1 MYKSDWCRILKNS
14 KIISKVARFFAIV
27 SFVFV
32 IVSAIITFYLLQIGS
47 PSAPTE
53 YVVFAILSSILSYLF
68 IAILST
74 VIAVVAG
81 NSKTETAEKEILSQP
96 QPETANP

>member
-1 MYKSDWCRILKNS
+1 LKNS

-32 IVSAIITFYLLQIGS
+32 IISALTTFYLLQIGS
-47 PSAPTE
+47 PTAPTE
-53 YVVFAILSSILSYLF
+53 YVVVVILSSILSYLF
-68 IAILST
+68 IAILSL

-81 NSKTETAEKEILSQP
+81 DSGAETTEKAALPPT
-96 QPETANP
+96 QPEAVNP

>member
-1 MYKSDWCRILKNS
+1 LKNS

-32 IVSAIITFYLLQIGS
+32 IISALTTFYLLQIGS
-47 PSAPTE
+47 PTAPTE
-53 YVVFAILSSILSYLF
+53 YVVVVILSSILTYLF
-68 IAILST
+68 IAILSL

-81 NSKTETAEKEILSQP
+81 DSGAETTEKAVLSP
-96 QPETANP
+96 TQPEAVNP

>member
-1 MYKSDWCRILKNS
+1 MCILKNS

-32 IVSAIITFYLLQIGS
+32 IVSAITTFYLIQIGS

-53 YVVFAILSSILSYLF
+53 YIVFAILSSILTYLF
-68 IAILST
+68 IAVLSL

-81 NSKTETAEKEILSQP
+81 GSGTENPEKETLP
-96 QPETANP
+96 PAQPEASNP

>member
-1 MYKSDWCRILKNS
+1 LKNS

-32 IVSAIITFYLLQIGS
+32 IVSALITFYLLQIGS

-53 YVVFAILSSILSYLF
+53 YVVVAILSSILSYLF
-68 IAILST
+68 IAILSL
-74 VIAVVAG
+74 VISVVAG
-81 NSKTETAEKEILSQP
+81 DSRTENPEKEAVHP
-96 QPETANP
+96 AQPEAVNP